1 MSDEFDL
8 LAFEVEEAAKA
19 DAETKAG
26 RPSRRTVEGRRQ
38 RERKPIALSD
48 GRKRRKGRKRGDDRE
63 PQLNIAVSQDLKTR
77 VVQAAGL
84 LNITMSELGVAAFTE
99 FLDRLDKAQRVNH
112 A

>member
-8 LAFEVEEAAKA
+8 MAFEVEEAAKA

-38 RERKPIALSD
+38 RERKSIAISD
-48 GRKRRKGRKRGDDRE
+48 GRKRRKGRKRGDDRD
-63 PQLNIAVSQDLKTR
+63 PQLNITVSQDLKTR
-77 VVQAAGL
+77 VVLAASL
-84 LNITMSELGVAAFTE
+84 LNMTMTELGIAALTNY
-99 FLDRLDKAQRVNH
+99 LDRLDKGQRGKH